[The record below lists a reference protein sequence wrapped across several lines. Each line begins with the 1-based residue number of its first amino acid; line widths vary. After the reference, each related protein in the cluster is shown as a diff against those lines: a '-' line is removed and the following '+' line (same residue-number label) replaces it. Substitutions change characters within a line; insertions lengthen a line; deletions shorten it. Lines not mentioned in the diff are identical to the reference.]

1 MNYTHRFMKVCGRQ
15 FTVNHHKMSTKKKR
29 RSMSYFAPDVVVIVA
44 ILFGMPVGDVSRM
57 HV

>member
-1 MNYTHRFMKVCGRQ
+1 MKVCGRQ
-15 FTVNHHKMSTKKKR
+15 FTVNHHKMSKKK
-29 RSMSYFAPDVVVIVA
+29 RSMSYFAPDVVVIVVA